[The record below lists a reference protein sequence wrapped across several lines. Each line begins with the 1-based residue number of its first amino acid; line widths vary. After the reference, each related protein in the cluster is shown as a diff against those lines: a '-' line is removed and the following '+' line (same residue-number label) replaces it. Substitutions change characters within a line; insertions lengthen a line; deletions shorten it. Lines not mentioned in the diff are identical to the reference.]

1 MLLRSGMATATGSRT
16 FTRVACHVDSLGRKR
31 SMIDPERRSDLY
43 LQAWVEGCIVG
54 VAATIVA
61 EWLIGIWIHMNP

>member
-1 MLLRSGMATATGSRT
+1 
-16 FTRVACHVDSLGRKR
+16 
-31 SMIDPERRSDLY
+31 MIDPERRSDLY